1 MHRDRGG
8 CSHVDGASAAELGD
22 GEDSIAR
29 SMRIGGQPDPFLAE
43 KQHAVLGEWIDLDW
57 HRAGQIVD
65 ANEHQVVFSGPRL
78 QVLRILVV
86 ADVLVAIGDHSPA
99 PVPALAPHDV
109 HLGGKEGVGCSHDR
123 TDVEVVLK
131 VFDCNVKS
139 VPAGI

>member
-8 CSHVDGASAAELGD
+8 RSHVDRASATELGNR
-22 GEDSIAR
+22 EDLIAR
-29 SMRIGGQPDPFLAE
+29 SMGLGGQADPFLAE
-43 KQHAVLGEWIDLDW
+43 KQHAVLREWIGLNR
-57 HRAGQIVD
+57 HGAGQIVD
-65 ANEHQVVFSGPRL
+65 SNQDQSVRRGPSL

-131 VFDCNVKS
+131 VFDRNVKS